1 MVGEPDEKK
10 NAFVVRSFAEVE
22 AKARQVLKE
31 KGFSDEL
38 IEAQLARVNREYP
51 DWPSDWP
58 SPDHPSEKPAE
69 RPGAGKADERE

>member
-1 MVGEPDEKK
+1 MVGEPDET
-10 NAFVVRSFAEVE
+10 NNVFVVHSFAEVE

-51 DWPSDWP
+51 DWPPVPASDGP
-58 SPDHPSEKPAE
+58 AANKTEKTQ
-69 RPGAGKADERE
+69 